1 MFDFVKAI
9 DGNFVLDNDIDLFD
23 LKDAELNN
31 YFRPSKFCLLTS
43 NGQKFGPYGTDSLKR
58 KQVTKTIDRG
68 DVLTHAFENSIPFSV
83 PLSNDK
89 LFNFNVSFFSM
100 TDLI

>member
-1 MFDFVKAI
+1 MFDSVQAF
-9 DGNFVLDNDIDLFD
+9 DGNFVLDNGIDLFE
-23 LKDAELNN
+23 LEDAELNN

-43 NGQKFGPYGTDSLKR
+43 NGQKYGPYGTDSLER

-68 DVLTHAFENSIPFSV
+68 DVSNSIQWNV

-89 LFNFNVSFFSM
+89 FFNVSFFSM
-100 TDLI
+100 PT

>member
-1 MFDFVKAI
+1 MFDSVQAL
-9 DGNFVLDNDIDLFD
+9 DGNFVLDNDIDLFE
-23 LKDAELNN
+23 LKDAEFND

-43 NGQKFGPYGTDSLKR
+43 YGQKFGPYGTDSLKR

-68 DVLTHAFENSIPFSV
+68 DVLTHAFKNSIQCGVS
-83 PLSNDK
+83 LSNDK
-89 LFNFNVSFFSM
+89 FFNFNVSFFSM

>member
-1 MFDFVKAI
+1 MFQFVKAF
-9 DGNFVLDNDIDLFD
+9 DGNFVLDNGIDLFE

-43 NGQKFGPYGTDSLKR
+43 NGQKYGPYGTDSLKR
-58 KQVTKTIDRG
+58 KQVTKIDRG
-68 DVLTHAFENSIPFSV
+68 DVLTHAFRNSIQWSV

-89 LFNFNVSFFSM
+89 FFNVSSFSM
-100 TDLI
+100 PT

>member
-1 MFDFVKAI
+1 MFDSVQAL
-9 DGNFVLDNDIDLFD
+9 DGNFVLDNDIDLFE
-23 LKDAELNN
+23 LKDAEFND
-31 YFRPSKFCLLTS
+31 YFRPSKFCLLTN

-89 LFNFNVSFFSM
+89 LFNLNVSFFSM
-100 TDLI
+100 ADLM